1 MSRSLFVRLLESLF
15 RRWWLC
21 LLPLLLLTIVGV
33 TTVQGK
39 AKQYR
44 ADAVM
49 YVSNDT
55 LLSRLS
61 PAPGQGSFSW
71 LTPAQIVS
79 QDLSSALQ
87 TEEFIEQVAHTAGL
101 DDNLVSG
108 QTNTLEIR
116 RSLAAWAEGS
126 NLVRVRAVNIDPN
139 TSYTL
144 VSATLAS
151 FFDWGL
157 SRSAAESSSAEKFF
171 EDQSVTYRAELTK
184 AQKDLT
190 DYVASK
196 KEPAPGVERP
206 LTETIEITRL
216 NDAVT
221 AAQNRLRDAQNKG
234 EAARLSTVQ
243 AREELTQR
251 MRIVDEPKVPTSS
264 DRSLKSSI
272 FSLGAFLTLGLLLS
286 FAAVVVGAVTDRSIR
301 MVDIRES
308 IDMPVIAAIPVA
320 RT

>member
-21 LLPLLLLTIVGV
+21 LLPLLLLTVVGV
-33 TTVQGK
+33 MTVQGK
-39 AKQYR
+39 AKRYR

-61 PAPGQGSFSW
+61 PSPGQGNFSW

-101 DDNLVSG
+101 EDRLILGETS
-108 QTNTLEIR
+108 TLEIR

-126 NLVRVRAVNIDPN
+126 NLVRVRAIDTDPT
-139 TSYTL
+139 TSFTL
-144 VSATLAS
+144 VSATLDS

-157 SRSAAESSSAEKFF
+157 SRSAAESAAAEKFF
-171 EDQSVTYRAELTK
+171 ESQSATYRGELTA
-184 AQKDLT
+184 AQTALT
-190 DYVASK
+190 EYVASK
-196 KEPAPGVERP
+196 PDPPLGVERP
-206 LTETIEITRL
+206 LTQQIEITRL
-216 NDAVT
+216 DDAVT

-234 EAARLSTVQ
+234 ESARLSTVQ

-251 MRIVDEPKVPTSS
+251 MRIVDQPKVPTAS
-264 DRSLKSSI
+264 DRSLKSAV
-272 FSLGAFLTLGLLLS
+272 FTLGAFMSLGLLLS

-301 MVDIRES
+301 MVDIGES
-308 IDMPVIAAIPVA
+308 IDVPVIAALPVA